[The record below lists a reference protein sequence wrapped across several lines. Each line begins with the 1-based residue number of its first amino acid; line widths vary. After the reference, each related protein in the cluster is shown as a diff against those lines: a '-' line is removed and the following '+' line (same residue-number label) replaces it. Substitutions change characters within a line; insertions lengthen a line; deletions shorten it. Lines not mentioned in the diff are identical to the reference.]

1 MQRTLTPRGPDAAG
15 EYCDSTALLVHRRL
29 IVIDPDG
36 GGQPMYAP
44 DGNTI
49 LIYNGEL
56 YNTEELRRDLRARG
70 HQFTGHSDTEV
81 LLHAFLEWDTS
92 AFARLNGIFA
102 FAIWQK
108 AERRL
113 VLCRDRLGVKP
124 LFFARTHGGL
134 VFGSTIG
141 TVLCHPAVEPEVD
154 EDGLR
159 TVLLLG
165 PARPAG
171 RGRIP
176 ANPVPSARPLGRADP
191 RALYRPGPT
200 GSSRPT
206 STKTTC
212 LPPSRAP
219 MS

>member
-1 MQRTLTPRGPDAAG
+1 MCGIGGFVDYERDARTFRSTARRMQRTLTPRGPDAAG

-141 TVLCHPAVEPEVD
+141 TVLCHPRGRARSGRRRPAH
-154 EDGLR
+154 R
-159 TVLLLG
+159 AA
-165 PARPAG
+165 ARPGAAS
-171 RGRIP
+171 R
-176 ANPVPSARPLGRADP
+176 P
-191 RALYRPGPT
+191 RAYSGKSSPFCPATGP
-200 GSSRPT
+200 S
-206 STKTTC
+206 
-212 LPPSRAP
+212 
-219 MS
+219 